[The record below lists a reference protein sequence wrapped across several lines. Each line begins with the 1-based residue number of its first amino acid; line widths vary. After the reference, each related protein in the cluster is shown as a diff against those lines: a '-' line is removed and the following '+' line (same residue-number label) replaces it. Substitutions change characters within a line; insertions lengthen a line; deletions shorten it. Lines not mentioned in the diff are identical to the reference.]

1 MMRAPLSLALAG
13 LLTVGGLVYAKNIPG
28 PNDGSAAKAD
38 ARSAKGCSFRNTEGL
53 YGFNCTGF
61 FPPTTPGST
70 SLQPIGFVGFVRGD
84 GLGGFGGDAT
94 VSLDF
99 GSLPARLDGQATL
112 DPSRSCL
119 GRVTY
124 STFEIE
130 FAPGVWQ
137 NVGPATF
144 DFVVVANGRE
154 ILGSA
159 TAPAGTGIAVPR
171 MACRLVKVHGD

>member
-1 MMRAPLSLALAG
+1 MTRGCHTLALAAAVSA
-13 LLTVGGLVYAKNIPG
+13 LGLVHGGTPAEGRPV
-28 PNDGSAAKAD
+28 
-38 ARSAKGCSFRNTEGL
+38 RFCSFRNTEAL

-61 FPPTTPGST
+61 FPPTTPGSAA
-70 SLQPIGFVGFVRGD
+70 LQPIGFVGFVRGD
-84 GLGGFGGDAT
+84 GRGRFYGDAT

-112 DPSRSCL
+112 DPTRSCL
-119 GRVTY
+119 GRVSYT
-124 STFEIE
+124 TFEIE

-144 DFVVVANGRE
+144 DFVVVDDGKE

-159 TAPAGTGIAVPR
+159 TAPAGAGIAVPR
-171 MACRLVKVHGD
+171 MACRLVRVEGS

>member
-1 MMRAPLSLALAG
+1 MTRAHRRFALAG
-13 LLTVGGLVYAKNIPG
+13 TLAIGGLVLAGMTP
-28 PNDGSAAKAD
+28 
-38 ARSAKGCSFRNTEGL
+38 ARSEASPVRACSFRNTEGL

-70 SLQPIGFVGFVRGD
+70 ALQPIGFVGFVRGD
-84 GLGGFGGDAT
+84 GAGRFFGDAT

-112 DPSRSCL
+112 DPARSCL
-119 GRVTY
+119 GRVEYT
-124 STFEIE
+124 TFEIE
-130 FAPGVWQ
+130 FAPGFWQ

-144 DFVVVANGRE
+144 DFVVVENGKE

-159 TAPAGTGIAVPR
+159 TAPTGTGIAVPR

>member
-1 MMRAPLSLALAG
+1 MTRAHQRFALAG
-13 LLTVGGLVYAKNIPG
+13 SLAIGGLLLAGMTP
-28 PNDGSAAKAD
+28 
-38 ARSAKGCSFRNTEGL
+38 ARSEASPVRACSFRNTEGL
-53 YGFNCTGF
+53 YGFNCSGF

-70 SLQPIGFVGFVRGD
+70 ALQPIGFVGFVRGD
-84 GLGGFGGDAT
+84 GAGRFFGDAT

-99 GSLPARLDGQATL
+99 GSLPVRLDGQATL
-112 DPSRSCL
+112 DPARSCL
-119 GRVTY
+119 GRVEYT
-124 STFEIE
+124 TFEIE

-144 DFVVVANGRE
+144 DFVVVANGKE

-159 TAPAGTGIAVPR
+159 TAPNGTGIAVPR